1 MDRAEAVEWPRQAGE
16 ERIQTVKTALFY
28 VPLLA
33 VFLPLTVAILGGTDM
48 GRSWWVEFYVMA
60 ALYVLLPIAGFL
72 SCFFQAQLRRKWF
85 WFSPALPILLTG
97 LFMLASRGYGPSFLA
112 DMILAVPFALIAPL
126 AGLGVGG
133 LVAKR
138 EGALLKDRSALV
150 YGLLVASP
158 IALLFMSIFFIFLLP
173 AAYFIG
179 GFIACFL
186 TAKRDVKRFWL
197 GPLIAPAPVLLIV
210 LPFLVDLLMER
221 EFIFFIAVSS
231 IALFPGLIGLIGLAA
246 GRWMRR
252 IEREQTML
260 NDSNNKEG
268 FIPMTQ
274 NQEEQF
280 QEHMGPVAIETPAE
294 PPIET
299 KKKLKLLGYL
309 LLSAITFSYLVLAEW
324 AGISVLIFVLIQ
336 VVYLTFL
343 VPRQKPL
350 LLFIPIGILALN
362 AFISG
367 NVMWR
372 IPNLFVGLI
381 LYSVMALWLTGG
393 LGLKD
398 SLPGFFLNILRN
410 MGEALTRF
418 KTPFRWGVETQ
429 KEHMSVIKRVCI
441 GIAISIPCLIFLL
454 IMLSQADAIFSQTV
468 SNFFDWLSRAIGMD
482 VVLRGLVGLLVG
494 FYLFGVLYGVHL
506 NRTREKA
513 EAREGRRGDLII
525 LNIVLISAL
534 LVYTFFVAVQFRY
547 LFAPPDNLPYGLDFV
562 NYARQGFF
570 ELLFLTGVNI
580 SVILLAVWLSKT
592 QTGKWA
598 KLTKILCLYLC
609 AVTVVLLV
617 SSFYRMYLYSYDD
630 GFTRLRLL
638 VFGFLI
644 FEAIGLIV
652 TFFYIVRPKFNIIA
666 VYCVI
671 ALSYYLLLNLVP
683 IDAIIAQDQ
692 IDRYVETGRGG
703 IHYTVSLSS
712 DAAPQVARLLALEGD
727 SETRE
732 RAVRYF
738 ERMERLEAV
747 NWRQWNLSVNE
758 ALRLGEIVR

>member
-1 MDRAEAVEWPRQAGE
+1 MDRAEVAERPRQASA

-85 WFSPALPILLTG
+85 WFSPALPILLAG
-97 LFMLASRGYGPSFLA
+97 LFMLASCGYGPSFLA

-126 AGLGVGG
+126 AGLGAGG
-133 LVAKR
+133 LAAKR

-158 IALLFMSIFFIFLLP
+158 IALLFMSIFFIVLLP

-197 GPLIAPAPVLLIV
+197 GPIIASIPVFVIA
-210 LPFLVDLLMER
+210 LPGWVDP
-221 EFIFFIAVSS
+221 FDFIAFIIISS
-231 IALFPGLIGLIGLAA
+231 VALLPGLIGLGT
-246 GRWMRR
+246 GRCMRW
-252 IEREQTML
+252 IAQ
-260 NDSNNKEG
+260 NQAIPDHSNNKEEL
-268 FIPMTQ
+268 IPMTQ

-280 QEHMGPVAIETPAE
+280 QEHMGPVAIETPTE

-309 LLSAITFSYLVLAEW
+309 LLSAITFAYLVLAEW
-324 AGISVLIFVLIQ
+324 AGVSVLIFVAIQ

-350 LLFIPIGILALN
+350 LLFIPIGILAAN

-372 IPNLFVGLI
+372 IPNLFIGLI

-393 LGLKD
+393 LGFKD
-398 SLPGFFLNILRN
+398 SLPGFFVNILRN
-410 MGEALTRF
+410 MGEAFTRF
-418 KTPFRWGVETQ
+418 KTPFRWGAETQ
-429 KEHMSVIKRVCI
+429 KEHMPVIKRVCI
-441 GIAISIPCLIFLL
+441 GVAISIPCLIFLL
-454 IMLSQADAIFSQTV
+454 IMLSQADAIFSHAV
-468 SNFFDWLSRAIGMD
+468 SGFFDWIARAIGMD

-506 NRTREKA
+506 NRTREQTA
-513 EAREGRRGDLII
+513 QREGKRGDLII

-534 LVYTFFVAVQFRY
+534 LVYTLFVVIQFRY
-547 LFAPPDNLPYGLDFV
+547 LFAQPDNLPYGLDFV
-562 NYARQGFF
+562 HYARQGFF

-598 KLTKILCLYLC
+598 NLTKILCLYLC
-609 AVTVVLLV
+609 AVTVVLLI
-617 SSFYRMYLYSYDD
+617 SSFYRMYLYSHDD
-630 GFTRLRLL
+630 GLTRLRLL

-666 VYCVI
+666 VYCTI

-683 IDAIIAQDQ
+683 IDAVIARDQ
-692 IDRYVETGRGG
+692 ITRYIETGRGG

-712 DAAPQVARLLALEGD
+712 DAAPQVFRLFTESHDEA
-727 SETRE
+727 TR
-732 RAVRYF
+732 AQAARYF
-738 ERMERLEAV
+738 ERLERLEAT
-747 NWRQWNLSVNE
+747 NWRQWNLSVSE
-758 ALRLGEIVR
+758 ALRLGKLAS